1 MNFSILTLGSAS
13 ALPVKGRN
21 PSAHILDIGEQ
32 LFLLDCGEGT
42 QMQMQKFR
50 VKISKISKIFITH
63 LHGDHYFGLSG
74 LLSSF
79 HLYRRTDKIELYGPP
94 ILRDILDLQFKASN
108 TNLNFELDFVPI
120 EENYIGKIFED
131 ENIIVET
138 FPLQHRIP
146 THAYVFRQKKL
157 KRNINKDFVETE
169 NLSIEALRSI
179 KNGNDFI
186 SESRK
191 LFKNEEIT
199 YVPKGLSSFAYCTDT
214 IFDPSIVPQLEGINT
229 IYHEAT
235 FGNDNEE
242 HAKEKYHSTAKQ
254 AATIAKMA
262 NAKQLIIGHYSSRYD
277 DLNIL
282 LNEAKEVFENTKLAI
297 EGQWIDEFY

>member
-21 PSAHILDIGEQ
+21 PSANILDLGEQ
-32 LFLLDCGEGT
+32 IFLLDCGEGT
-42 QMQMQKFR
+42 QMHMQKFR

-108 TNLNFELDFVPI
+108 TNLSFELDFIPI

-131 ENIIVET
+131 KNIIVET

-146 THAYVFRQKKL
+146 THAYVFRQKNI
-157 KRNINKDFVETE
+157 KRNINKDFVEAE
-169 NLSIEALRSI
+169 NPPFEAIRSI
-179 KNGNDFI
+179 KNGKDFI
-186 SESRK
+186 SESGK
-191 LFKNEEIT
+191 LFKNEDIT
-199 YVPKGLSSFAYCTDT
+199 YVRKDLSSFAYCTDT
-214 IFDPSIVPQLEGINT
+214 IFDPSIVPHLEGVNT

-242 HAKEKYHSTAKQ
+242 HAKEKHHSTAQQ
-254 AATIAKMA
+254 AAKIAKMS

-277 DLNIL
+277 DLNVL
-282 LNEAKEVFENTKLAI
+282 LSEAKEVFENTKLAI